1 MRPPVAIVTSA
12 LLLVSVL
19 VVAPTAEATP
29 PVQPRA
35 LISVT
40 VDNAAQLDA
49 LFDDTVKWQGYAI
62 TLSNDID
69 MAGITLNK
77 TIGDANRPF
86 TSTFDGNG
94 KTISNLT
101 VNITSAG
108 LVNAG
113 MFGALDAGHVIKNL
127 TLTGSITGTS
137 TGATVSAGGLA
148 GYARHGEIR
157 NVTFRGDVTGAS
169 GAGTWVNYV
178 GGLVGS
184 AQDDTITQALVDIDS
199 SVTARLGRLI
209 AGGLI
214 GYAGNVRIEQSASY
228 ATVAAEDNTDPSNP
242 VVAGGLVGWSD
253 DDTSL
258 VQDSYALG
266 DVSASWGTGR
276 NDVPVLGG
284 LIGSGYGRQTIT
296 GVDRAYSFGV
306 ISQTGFAAPL
316 LLGSLVGTDDSFSI
330 ARSFYDDTTAYPSV
344 GSITAAT
351 ADDTALDD
359 TEQLQFASYAGVW
372 PIVSTWQTAT
382 DDTVWGICD
391 GQSTPYLLWQVSADP
406 CISGN
411 TISGTPQEGQVL
423 TANADTAA
431 VNDSLTYQ
439 WGWLDGGVF
448 TRIRETP
455 FATYTVRSAD
465 VGHQM
470 GVRVTNTM
478 RGLIATSI
486 STPTSVVTAAPPPPP
501 PPAPVF
507 PPGAPTG
514 VTGAPGDGSI
524 DVGWSPPAFTGSFP
538 ISSYQVQT
546 SPPSAG
552 CTTSATTCSL
562 VGLANGTTYSVQVR
576 ALNGAGWGPWS
587 SAVDVTPQEPVE
599 PTITITPSQRG
610 RYVRV
615 DGSTTELPEGT
626 VLTAWVSMGQADF
639 APMPKPVF
647 VTADGSFTWERK
659 RNPRKQ
665 VRTYFS
671 AYDRGVIESNTVTF
685 TARR

>member
-1 MRPPVAIVTSA
+1 MRRFAALLAPA
-12 LLLVSVL
+12 LLLATAL
-19 VVAPTAEATP
+19 VGTATAEATP
-29 PVQPRA
+29 AVHPQN

-40 VDNAAQLDA
+40 VGNAQQLDA
-49 LFDDTVKWQGYAI
+49 LFDDTVKWQGYII
-62 TLSNDID
+62 TLSNNVD
-69 MAGITLNK
+69 MSAYPQTSA
-77 TIGDANRPF
+77 IGNISRHF

-94 KTISNLT
+94 KEITNLT

-108 LVNAG
+108 LVQAG
-113 MFGALDAGHVIKNL
+113 MFGALGTGHVIKNL

-137 TGATVSAGGLA
+137 TGATVAAGGIA
-148 GYARHGEIR
+148 GYAEQGEIR
-157 NVTFRGDVTGAS
+157 NVVFQGDVTGES

-184 AQDDTITQALVDIDS
+184 ATDDTITQALVDIDS
-199 SVTARLGRLI
+199 SVTARMGRLI

-276 NDVPVLGG
+276 NNFPVLGG

-344 GSITAAT
+344 ASLNAAT
-351 ADDTALDD
+351 VDDTALDD
-359 TEQLQFASYAGVW
+359 TEQMQLSSYAGTW
-372 PIVSTWQTAT
+372 PIVSTWQAAT
-382 DDTVWGICD
+382 DDTMWGICD
-391 GQSTPYLLWQVSADP
+391 GQSTPYLLWQVGADP
-406 CISGN
+406 CITGN

-431 VNDSLTYQ
+431 FNDSLTYQ

-455 FATYTVRSAD
+455 FPTYTVRGAD

-478 RGLIATSI
+478 RGLTATSI
-486 STPTSVVTAAPPPPP
+486 STPTSVVTAAPLP
-501 PPAPVF
+501 PPAL
-507 PPGAPTG
+507 PPAAPTA
-514 VTGAPGDGSI
+514 VTAAPGNGSI
-524 DVGWSPPAFTGSFP
+524 GVSWSPPATTGTFP
-538 ISSYQVQT
+538 VTSYQAQA
-546 SPPSAG
+546 SPGGAT
-552 CTTSATTCSL
+552 CLVTTTSCELT
-562 VGLANGTTYSVQVR
+562 GLANGTTYSVQVR
-576 ALNGAGWGPWS
+576 ALNGAGWGAWS
-587 SAVDVTPQEPVE
+587 APVKVTPEKPVE
-599 PTITITPSQRG
+599 PTIIITASQRG
-610 RYVRV
+610 RIVSV
-615 DGSTTELPEGT
+615 DGATTDLPEGT
-626 VLTAWVSMGQADF
+626 ALTAWVSIGRADF
-639 APMPKPVF
+639 APMPRPVL
-647 VTADGSFTWERK
+647 VTADGTFTWERK

-665 VRTYFS
+665 VRVYFS
-671 AYDRGVIESNTVTF
+671 AYERGVIESNTVTF
-685 TARR
+685 AGRR